1 MLSQGAIE
9 QSSMTSRYNR
19 SNMINSGSI
28 LETVRT
34 NESLKKKRKEKKE
47 KKKLQVP
54 QRSG

>member
-54 QRSG
+54 HRSG